1 MRCLLV
7 ATLVAF
13 TSPAWAQFFEP
24 LPGSEKPVAVE
35 APLAVDL
42 PPPVSE
48 AIVVVTPV
56 PMPIPATVVEILK
69 PAGHGHKLRPVKK
82 AKPADTHDFP
92 KVLLS
97 RSERRQLA
105 LLAANSQPEDLLRKF
120 LHDQNGETAYDELT
134 LHSFYSRPRLASEEE
149 AETPEAD
156 ALSDSVKLRLL
167 LARLK
172 AVEALALA
180 QVADPGD
187 ELPANIRQRLATAR
201 HKAVEAHRNK
211 FS

>member
-1 MRCLLV
+1 MRCLLI

-48 AIVVVTPV
+48 TIVVVTPV
-56 PMPIPATVVEILK
+56 PMPIAATVVEILK
-69 PAGHGHKLRPVKK
+69 PTGHGHKLRPAKK
-82 AKPADTHDFP
+82 AKPADKPDFP
-92 KVLLS
+92 KALLS

-105 LLAANSQPEDLLRKF
+105 LLTASSKPEDLLRRF
-120 LHDQNGETAYDELT
+120 LHDQNGETAYDALT
-134 LHSFYSRPRLASEEE
+134 LHSFYSRPRLATE
-149 AETPEAD
+149 AQADMPEAD
-156 ALSDSVKLRLL
+156 ELSDTVKLRLL

-187 ELPANIRQRLATAR
+187 ELPANIAQRLAAAR